1 MKSGKQRVSLLILL
15 CLMVVGLAGCRNKDY
30 SRSIENGLNAV
41 AENKYQKALT
51 YFDNALTQKP
61 KDEKAQAYRDQT
73 QAYLTTTSELK
84 AGKVKK
90 ALTTVDKGVKI
101 TNGATS
107 LTNKL
112 KQLKV
117 TVTSDYQEYQQL
129 SDDVKAQ
136 LKVKNGNY
144 SANVLKRCAAINW
157 DKKPYL
163 KSLKPKVKQLL
174 TAAKKAK
181 TNMKVSAAE
190 AKRAAAL
197 RRKIAAAKNKWNMA
211 ALDDVPD
218 WFILALFA
226 DDSDVDD
233 AEELDDE
240 YVDQADDN
248 DDYSDRDEQT
258 TDSNDDT
265 NDTDADSADDD
276 WSDQDTDSN
285 DDTDDD
291 SDTNSDADSNSDYSE
306 DDDDEDSNRDDADDS
321 ESQSD
326 DDYDDDTDSESD
338 DDDYDTDDQYDDD
351 DDYDDAESLL
361 NPAPVQPSV
370 ADRLFAS
377 ISC

>member
-1 MKSGKQRVSLLILL
+1 
-15 CLMVVGLAGCRNKDY
+15 MVVGLAGCHNKAY
-30 SRSIENGLNAV
+30 SQSIEKGLNAV

-51 YFDNALTQKP
+51 YFDNALAQKP

-84 AGKVKK
+84 AGKVKT

-107 LTNKL
+107 LMNKL

-144 SANVLKRCAAINW
+144 SADVLKRCAAINW

-163 KSLKPKVKQLL
+163 KPLKAKVKQLL

-197 RRKIAAAKNKWNMA
+197 RRKIAAAKKQVEHGRIRRCA
-211 ALDDVPD
+211 
-218 WFILALFA
+218 
-226 DDSDVDD
+226 
-233 AEELDDE
+233 
-240 YVDQADDN
+240 
-248 DDYSDRDEQT
+248 
-258 TDSNDDT
+258 
-265 NDTDADSADDD
+265 
-276 WSDQDTDSN
+276 
-285 DDTDDD
+285 
-291 SDTNSDADSNSDYSE
+291 
-306 DDDDEDSNRDDADDS
+306 
-321 ESQSD
+321 
-326 DDYDDDTDSESD
+326 
-338 DDDYDTDDQYDDD
+338 
-351 DDYDDAESLL
+351 
-361 NPAPVQPSV
+361 
-370 ADRLFAS
+370 RLVHFGTF
-377 ISC
+377 CRR

>member
-1 MKSGKQRVSLLILL
+1 MKSGKHRVSLLILL
-15 CLMVVGLAGCRNKDY
+15 CLMVVGLAGCHNKAY
-30 SRSIENGLNAV
+30 SQSIEKGLNAV

-84 AGKVKK
+84 AGKVKT

-144 SANVLKRCAAINW
+144 SADVLKRCAAINW

-163 KSLKPKVKQLL
+163 KPLKPKVKQLL

-226 DDSDVDD
+226 DD
-233 AEELDDE
+233 
-240 YVDQADDN
+240 N

-291 SDTNSDADSNSDYSE
+291 SDTNSDADSDSDYSE
-306 DDDDEDSNRDDADDS
+306 DADDEDSNRDDADDS
-321 ESQSD
+321 ETQSD

-377 ISC
+377 ASC

>member
-1 MKSGKQRVSLLILL
+1 MA
-15 CLMVVGLAGCRNKDY
+15 VGLAGCRNKDY
-30 SRSIENGLNAV
+30 SRSIEKGLNAV
-41 AENKYQKALT
+41 AESKYQKALT

-73 QAYLTTTSELK
+73 QAYLTTTSKLK
-84 AGKVKK
+84 AGEVKT

-101 TNGATS
+101 ANGATS

-117 TVTSDYQEYQQL
+117 TVTSDFQEYQQL
-129 SDDVKAQ
+129 SDDVNAQ

-144 SANVLKRCAAINW
+144 SADVLKRCAAINW

-163 KSLKPKVKQLL
+163 KPLKPKVKQLL
-174 TAAKKAK
+174 TAARKAK

-197 RRKIAAAKNKWNMA
+197 RRKIAAAKNKWNMT

-233 AEELDDE
+233 AADELDDE
-240 YVDQADDN
+240 YADQADDN
-248 DDYSDRDEQT
+248 DDYSDRDDQT

-265 NDTDADSADDD
+265 NDTDSTDADDD
-276 WSDQDTDSN
+276 WNDQDTDSN
-285 DDTDDD
+285 DDTDDAA
-291 SDTNSDADSNSDYSE
+291 DTNSDADSDWDYSE
-306 DDDDEDSNRDDADDS
+306 EEDDDSNRDYDDDS

-377 ISC
+377 ASC

>member
-1 MKSGKQRVSLLILL
+1 
-15 CLMVVGLAGCRNKDY
+15 MVVGLAGCHNKAY
-30 SRSIENGLNAV
+30 SQSIEKGLNAV

-73 QAYLTTTSELK
+73 QAYLTTTSKLK
-84 AGKVKK
+84 AGEVKT

-144 SANVLKRCAAINW
+144 SADVLKRCAAINW

-163 KSLKPKVKQLL
+163 KPLKAKVKQLL

-240 YVDQADDN
+240 YADQADDN
-248 DDYSDRDEQT
+248 DDYSDWDDQT
-258 TDSNDDT
+258 TESNDDT
-265 NDTDADSADDD
+265 NDADADSADDS

-291 SDTNSDADSNSDYSE
+291 SDTNSDADSDSNYSE
-306 DDDDEDSNRDDADDS
+306 DDDDEDSNRDDADDND
-321 ESQSD
+321 SQSD
-326 DDYDDDTDSESD
+326 DDYDDDTNSESD

-377 ISC
+377 ASC

>member
-1 MKSGKQRVSLLILL
+1 
-15 CLMVVGLAGCRNKDY
+15 MVVGLAGCHNKAY
-30 SRSIENGLNAV
+30 SQSIEKGLNAV

-51 YFDNALTQKP
+51 YFDNALAQKP

-84 AGKVKK
+84 AGKVKT

-144 SANVLKRCAAINW
+144 SGDVLKRCAAINW

-163 KSLKPKVKQLL
+163 KPLKAKVKQLL

-233 AEELDDE
+233 AAEELDDE
-240 YVDQADDN
+240 YADQADDN
-248 DDYSDRDEQT
+248 
-258 TDSNDDT
+258 
-265 NDTDADSADDD
+265 
-276 WSDQDTDSN
+276 
-285 DDTDDD
+285 
-291 SDTNSDADSNSDYSE
+291 
-306 DDDDEDSNRDDADDS
+306 DDEDSNRDDADDS
-321 ESQSD
+321 ETQSD

-377 ISC
+377 ASC

>member
-1 MKSGKQRVSLLILL
+1 MKSGKHRVSLLILL
-15 CLMVVGLAGCRNKDY
+15 CLMVVGLAGCHNKAY
-30 SRSIENGLNAV
+30 SQSIEKGLNAV

-51 YFDNALTQKP
+51 YFDNALAQKP

-84 AGKVKK
+84 AGKVKT

-144 SANVLKRCAAINW
+144 SADVLKRCAAINW

-163 KSLKPKVKQLL
+163 KPLKAKVKQLL

-233 AEELDDE
+233 AAEELDDE
-240 YVDQADDN
+240 YADQADDN

-276 WSDQDTDSN
+276 
-285 DDTDDD
+285 
-291 SDTNSDADSNSDYSE
+291 
-306 DDDDEDSNRDDADDS
+306 EDSNRDDADDS
-321 ESQSD
+321 ETQSD

-377 ISC
+377 ASC

>member
-1 MKSGKQRVSLLILL
+1 
-15 CLMVVGLAGCRNKDY
+15 MVVGLAGCHNKAY
-30 SRSIENGLNAV
+30 SQSIEKGLNAV

-51 YFDNALTQKP
+51 YFDNALAQKP

-84 AGKVKK
+84 AGKVKT

-144 SANVLKRCAAINW
+144 SADVLKRCAAINW

-163 KSLKPKVKQLL
+163 KPLKAKVKQLL

-233 AEELDDE
+233 AAEELDDE
-240 YVDQADDN
+240 YADQADDN
-248 DDYSDRDEQT
+248 DDYSDWDEQT
-258 TDSNDDT
+258 
-265 NDTDADSADDD
+265 
-276 WSDQDTDSN
+276 TDSN

-291 SDTNSDADSNSDYSE
+291 SDTNSDADSDSDYSE

-321 ESQSD
+321 ETQSD

-377 ISC
+377 ASC

>member
-1 MKSGKQRVSLLILL
+1 MKSGKHRVSLLILL
-15 CLMVVGLAGCRNKDY
+15 CLMVVGLAGCHNKAY
-30 SRSIENGLNAV
+30 SQSIEKGLNAV
-41 AENKYQKALT
+41 AENKYQ
-51 YFDNALTQKP
+51 
-61 KDEKAQAYRDQT
+61 
-73 QAYLTTTSELK
+73 
-84 AGKVKK
+84 K

-144 SANVLKRCAAINW
+144 SADVLKRCAAINW

-163 KSLKPKVKQLL
+163 KPVKAKVKQLL

-233 AEELDDE
+233 AAEELDDE
-240 YVDQADDN
+240 YADQADDN
-248 DDYSDRDEQT
+248 DDYSDWDEQT

-291 SDTNSDADSNSDYSE
+291 SDTNSDADSDSDYSE

-321 ESQSD
+321 ETQSD

-351 DDYDDAESLL
+351 DDYYDAESLL

-370 ADRLFAS
+370 ADRLFALA
-377 ISC
+377 SC

>member
-1 MKSGKQRVSLLILL
+1 MKSGKHRVSLLILL
-15 CLMVVGLAGCRNKDY
+15 CLMVVGLAGCHNKAY
-30 SRSIENGLNAV
+30 SQSIEKGLNAV

-51 YFDNALTQKP
+51 YFDNALAQKP

-84 AGKVKK
+84 AGKVKT

-144 SANVLKRCAAINW
+144 SADVLKRCAAINW

-163 KSLKPKVKQLL
+163 KPLKAKVKQLL

-233 AEELDDE
+233 AAEELDDE
-240 YVDQADDN
+240 YADQADDN
-248 DDYSDRDEQT
+248 DDYS
-258 TDSNDDT
+258 
-265 NDTDADSADDD
+265 
-276 WSDQDTDSN
+276 
-285 DDTDDD
+285 
-291 SDTNSDADSNSDYSE
+291 
-306 DDDDEDSNRDDADDS
+306 NRDDADDS
-321 ESQSD
+321 ETQSD

-361 NPAPVQPSV
+361 NPAPVQPSA

-377 ISC
+377 ASC

>member
-1 MKSGKQRVSLLILL
+1 
-15 CLMVVGLAGCRNKDY
+15 MVVGLAGCHNKAY
-30 SRSIENGLNAV
+30 SQSIEKGLNAV

-51 YFDNALTQKP
+51 YFDNALAQKP

-84 AGKVKK
+84 AGKVKT

-144 SANVLKRCAAINW
+144 SADVLKRCAAINW

-163 KSLKPKVKQLL
+163 KPLKAKVKQLL

-233 AEELDDE
+233 AAEELDDE
-240 YVDQADDN
+240 YADQADDN
-248 DDYSDRDEQT
+248 
-258 TDSNDDT
+258 
-265 NDTDADSADDD
+265 
-276 WSDQDTDSN
+276 
-285 DDTDDD
+285 
-291 SDTNSDADSNSDYSE
+291 
-306 DDDDEDSNRDDADDS
+306 DDEDSNRDDADDS
-321 ESQSD
+321 ETQSD

-377 ISC
+377 ASC